1 MPETRVPTNEL
12 VNEWVN
18 EGRKNGRKEKNMKG
32 CHVKWM
38 TCWRTDVNIDF
49 GAVRSCDRLAAPVW
63 LWTNL
68 VAAFPHLPSV
78 EKGITHSEVWRL
90 CLMIFQLTW
99 HLNDFRICCPSVG
112 QPKLWG
118 GFSEDPSFHL
128 LQKTRIP
135 MVQKWQPSSTTDHT
149 KAATDLRSRNHRC
162 FSRPWHSS
170 WHCRTMGVS
179 KSYGAN
185 FWCPSDIILI
195 CTKKWLL
202 CMTSLPYELVCSQN
216 QLLSLSQIDCSLEK
230 VSSVKLDITNSR
242 NIL

>member
-1 MPETRVPTNEL
+1 MWNGWPVEEL
-12 VNEWVN
+12 MSILILEQFAAVIGWLHLFGFEQISLQPFHIFPQL
-18 EGRKNGRKEKNMKG
+18 RKGSLTLKS
-32 CHVKWM
+32 
-38 TCWRTDVNIDF
+38 DAF
-49 GAVRSCDRLAAPVW
+49 VW
-63 LWTNL
+63 WFFSWLDIW
-68 VAAFPHLPSV
+68 
-78 EKGITHSEVWRL
+78 
-90 CLMIFQLTW
+90 MIFESAVHPLASP
-99 HLNDFRICCPSVG
+99 NC
-112 QPKLWG
+112 G

-179 KSYGAN
+179 KSYGAS

-216 QLLSLSQIDCSLEK
+216 QLLSQIDCSLEK